1 MLDRYWSGETSRV
14 SAEAPIP
21 VVHVADIE
29 DRPGGAGNVALNIAT
44 LGASARLVGAVGDD
58 ERRTAYS
65 EWGTCVAVVA
75 PSDGGWR
82 GVVTADLLHADGYG
96 PGNVTDAF
104 GGTSAAAPMAAGV
117 VALMLAARPP
127 SADALRLADVREVLA
142 RTARRVDV
150 HDAEWVQNDA
160 ALWFSP
166 WYGFGLVDADAA
178 VRLGETWERRPDPV
192 EACGAPWSGR
202 LPLRRLA
209 TRVPLPDVPDVR
221 RLDAVR
227 LRVDLDHP
235 SRGDVEIELASP
247 RGTPSRLTRRVT
259 AALHDASFVPHWY
272 TSLAFLGEASGGDW
286 EVRVTD
292 ATARGTLRGLQVCVS
307 GTPSPPASPPPPRA
321 NSLRPHLWAGGGTL
335 LLGLVATFLTRR
347 RGQKKNQSPSE

>member
-1 MLDRYWSGETSRV
+1 MVVLGVAFVKIAAHDQPAIALRMLSEIYRQARALWPWHEVTVWRAVLQRKLRSGE
-14 SAEAPIP
+14 
-21 VVHVADIE
+21 AD
-29 DRPGGAGNVALNIAT
+29 
-44 LGASARLVGAVGDD
+44 
-58 ERRTAYS
+58 
-65 EWGTCVAVVA
+65 
-75 PSDGGWR
+75 
-82 GVVTADLLHADGYG
+82 
-96 PGNVTDAF
+96 
-104 GGTSAAAPMAAGV
+104 
-117 VALMLAARPP
+117 
-127 SADALRLADVREVLA
+127 
-142 RTARRVDV
+142 
-150 HDAEWVQNDA
+150 
-160 ALWFSP
+160 
-166 WYGFGLVDADAA
+166 
-178 VRLGETWERRPDPV
+178 
-192 EACGAPWSGR
+192 
-202 LPLRRLA
+202 LRRLA